1 MTSTMKLMSDMH
13 RTRVPAL
20 RKRTV
25 KSALEQLS

>member
-1 MTSTMKLMSDMH
+1 MTVTMKLKSD
-13 RTRVPAL
+13 TRSERAQTP